1 MELCSIEDAFPDI
14 QTHKHVPKKALSTSK
29 GPSREERRAARK
41 KAKREHAIVP
51 AEEGV
56 TDPDRPSLKRLGEI
70 PAFVN
75 YSEAFVD
82 LSGSAMPLGLKLA
95 PTLQENGKLPD
106 YFGAGEDDEVEGFS
120 NFTGADEN
128 AIANRLVPQTLDAGF
143 DRTGVDKAGG
153 GAPPAQNDN
162 WKPTTAAATT
172 TAYTAG
178 VDPKYAMKPD
188 VRSRGPP
195 ALRNE
200 PPAPQE
206 PSREVMIKKIQ
217 ELSKRL
223 EDLERQY
230 PRNNQRELL
239 IFISTGVFIL
249 FSFDIAMRS
258 GRR

>member
-14 QTHKHVPKKALSTSK
+14 QTHKHVPKKALTSK
-29 GPSREERRAARK
+29 GGSKDERRAARK
-41 KAKREHAIVP
+41 KAKREQAVMP
-51 AEEGV
+51 AEEEV

-75 YSEAFVD
+75 YSEAFQD
-82 LSGSAMPLGLKLA
+82 LSGSTMSLGLKLT
-95 PTLQENGKLPD
+95 PPLEGTGKLPD

-128 AIANRLVPQTLDAGF
+128 TIANRLVPQTLDAGF
-143 DRTGVDKAGG
+143 DMTGVDKAGG
-153 GAPPAQNDN
+153 GGPPAQNDN
-162 WKPTTAAATT
+162 WKPLTKASTT

-178 VDPKYAMKPD
+178 TDPKYAMKPKPSD
-188 VRSRGPP
+188 DALPK
-195 ALRNE
+195 LRND
-200 PPAPQE
+200 PPPPQE
-206 PSREVMIKKIQ
+206 PSREAMIKKIQ
-217 ELSKRL
+217 DLTKRL

-249 FSFDIAMRS
+249 FSFDLAMRA
-258 GRR
+258 GR